1 MLEILRTDKNKV
13 KGFNTLS
20 MDNTKVNGTK
30 VLSMGRVPSN
40 TKRVTHIKANG
51 SIIASMERGHT
62 YNMLWSTANKN
73 LTNTLDSLKKAFTLE
88 RELWNIGMVTNMMV
102 NGLSVK
108 KKVKECTNGPM
119 GTIMMEVGK
128 KILHKAQALL
138 VLVAF
143 STMASFT

>member
-1 MLEILRTDKNKV
+1 MWEILRTDKNKV
-13 KGFNTLS
+13 KEFNTLN

-30 VLSMGRVPSN
+30 VLSMGRVSLN
-40 TKRVTHIKANG
+40 TKRVTHIKDNG
-51 SIIASMERGHT
+51 SIIVNMERGHI
-62 YNMLWSTANKN
+62 YNMLWSMVKKS
-73 LTNTLDSLKKAFTLE
+73 LTSTLDSLKKAFTLE

-108 KKVKECTNGPM
+108 RKVKECTNGLTE
-119 GTIMMEVGK
+119 TITMEVGK